1 MSTKNRTAEEQLT
14 NNYWE
19 YIFGITKAGFFVTL
33 LNPFEGAVERK
44 QIFAELPDDISKFND
59 LRNDIII
66 NLKDIVNDKE
76 LSAKKFEECMEARKK
91 IAAFSESMLPYVSV
105 CSIPL
110 EKLEEEDLTRG
121 LDGGELESKEPDYV
135 SIYDKCMKLLEN
147 IPNTQWES
155 YIKCRLF
162 GILPF
167 GMTKAKFYDMLGQA
181 ADTLTAGKNIAYVD
195 KFYRLQT
202 INYNPKGYEG
212 FGKNFASILKD
223 VERISALNPADLTDD
238 GLMEA
243 KDSMVETVQFFKSII
258 ENIDE
263 LYKDLGLF
271 ALIFCQGYDFET
283 LTGDDPIVRDEV
295 YYVQE
300 IVKKGGF
307 DENDILEAD
316 KADRIK
322 EEIIDNFSAMID
334 YARNTRQKIMEL
346 HRSFTGTYKEGLS
359 RVMDF
364 ASFAENLYYGNAED
378 DFLAVKEN
386 AGELADLDYLED
398 SKENFMNELKAF
410 ADNLSPA
417 DRKTMYRK
425 LISTLYIPME
435 KVEFCDYF
443 VNELKGMD
451 EGKRNIVLLKFD
463 NILDNEMAN
472 NDSCSCGHHHH
483 DEDHECCCGHHH
495 DEDHECCGKHHHDED
510 HECEC
515 GHHHDDVETF

>member
-1 MSTKNRTAEEQLT
+1 MSTKNRTAEEQLI

-19 YIFGITKAGFFVTL
+19 YIYGITKAGFFVTL

-44 QIFAELPDDISKFND
+44 AVFAELPDDIRKFND
-59 LRNDIII
+59 LRNQIII
-66 NLKDIVNDKE
+66 DLKDIVNDKE

-91 IAAFSESMLPYVSV
+91 LAAFSESILPYVSV
-105 CSIPL
+105 CSVPL
-110 EKLEEEDLTRG
+110 ERLEEEDLSRG
-121 LDGGELESKEPDYV
+121 LEGGDDENKTPDYV
-135 SIYDKCMKLLEN
+135 AIYDKCMKLIEN
-147 IPNTQWES
+147 VPTPQWES
-155 YIKCRLF
+155 YSKCRLF

-167 GMTKAKFYDMLGQA
+167 GMTKAKFYDMLEKA
-181 ADTLTAGKNIAYVD
+181 VDTLTAAKTIAYVD
-195 KFYRLQT
+195 KFYRLQS
-202 INYNPKGYEG
+202 INYNPRGYEG
-212 FGKNFASILKD
+212 FGKNFAAILKD
-223 VERISALNPADLTDD
+223 VEKVASLDPSTLTED

-271 ALIFCQGYDFET
+271 ALIFCQGYDFEA
-283 LTGDDPIVRDEV
+283 LTNDDPTVRDEL

-316 KADRIK
+316 KADRMK

-334 YARNTRQKIMEL
+334 YARSTRDTIMSL
-346 HRSFTGTYKEGLS
+346 HRSFKGTYKEGLS
-359 RVMDF
+359 RIMDF
-364 ASFAENLYYGNAED
+364 SSFAENLYYGNAED

-386 AGELADLDYLED
+386 AGDLADLDYLEE
-398 SKENFMNELKAF
+398 SKEKFMGELKAY
-410 ADNLSPA
+410 ADTLSNA
-417 DRKTMYRK
+417 DRKSMYRK

-443 VNELKGMD
+443 VNELKALD
-451 EGKRNIVLLKFD
+451 DDRRNIVLLKFN

-472 NDSCSCGHHHH
+472 SCGCGHHH

-495 DEDHECCGKHHHDED
+495 DEDHECQ
-510 HECEC
+510 C